1 MASDVKLSR
10 AKLEA
15 HYRVAS
21 RRSPFGDGREEL
33 DSDDLDALLAATAAL
48 LAVME
53 PARTEEIHESGGRG
67 YRIPPGEI
75 EEYRAGW
82 RDAEARAR
90 RLANWQAEP

>member
-10 AKLEA
+10 RALEA
-15 HYRVAS
+15 ALADFDTYGYGAADLGAGEVAV
-21 RRSPFGDGREEL
+21 
-33 DSDDLDALLAATAAL
+33 AAMRAL

-53 PARTEEIHESGGRG
+53 SARAEEIHESGGRG

-82 RDAEARAR
+82 RDAEARVR